1 MVTFEAGKKYFFKT
15 LRKHNTMKTALI
27 VALCLFCL
35 GLTNSCSKDDESG
48 PAKIHV
54 TNTLWVNYRIF
65 ANGTELGLV
74 PREGEATWEIDP
86 GFYSF
91 RAETENLN
99 FLLDNASI
107 SENLEAGQTF
117 HWTLSK

>member
-1 MVTFEAGKKYFFKT
+1 
-15 LRKHNTMKTALI
+15 MKQVSLI
-27 VALCLFCL
+27 ILCILCL
-35 GLTNSCSKDDESG
+35 GITNSCSKDGDNDPG
-48 PAKIHV
+48 KIHV

-99 FLLDNASI
+99 FLLDNSTASKNI
-107 SENLEAGQTF
+107 EPGQTF
-117 HWTLSK
+117 HWTLLE

>member
-1 MVTFEAGKKYFFKT
+1 MYY
-15 LRKHNTMKTALI
+15 TMKKVSFI
-27 VALCLFCL
+27 ILCILCL
-35 GLTNSCSKDDESG
+35 GLTNSCSKDEENVKG
-48 PAKIHV
+48 KIHV

-74 PREGEATWEIDP
+74 PKEGEATWEIAP

-99 FLLDNASI
+99 FLLDNALT
-107 SENLEAGQTF
+107 SENIEPGQTF
-117 HWTLSK
+117 HWTLME